1 MAMDMMPNYGTN
13 SQFHG
18 SEQVIIMENILDHL
32 NSSPENEITAKLIGQ
47 DTKTPYIHVSH
58 DQWQNYSDIP
68 YGPSFY
74 LVLRIIKDEIKSH
87 NKEILQIQMATYSGR
102 LLQSDSTCGE
112 KLELNEN
119 VGSTVISSQIFAR
132 FVRGD
137 IGLCKGLLKSAKK
150 HPGEDP
156 ETLRE
161 FIGDRIVTRSRQCTY
176 AVLKNA
182 ESGQN
187 CQNCKNFLPSCF
199 NEKRIKRHQSESDTN
214 IKSESEDIDD
224 FDDYG
229 NNEFLDNDDIQVVSI
244 VEALPQK
251 LTKLAGITLIRNAPS
266 NENNEKKASPGPSA
280 PKIQRIS
287 IKKRQNNEEQDDLG
301 PEGSEDFPEPH
312 VNLTVI
318 KENGRSKKSVPF
330 NDFRKEIDIEQAR
343 QLIREPTL
351 TKKRK
356 PPIVNEDQPLSEKRP
371 KRAAAR
377 KPAIVEDD
385 PDFSPDSKKSGAAPK
400 LLVRKATPKSTPKPK
415 TEAPKIPQ
423 KHQVKNC
430 PLCDKPFSDIS
441 EFMKHLTT
449 CDPVDSGPSGDEGE
463 RFKVI
468 HDSTEFSL
476 ERRNYFK
483 QKV

>member
-1 MAMDMMPNYGTN
+1 MEMMSNYGIN

-58 DQWQNYSDIP
+58 DQWQNCSDIP

-87 NKEILQIQMATYSGR
+87 NREILQIQMATYSGR
-102 LLQSDSTCGE
+102 LLQSSGICGE

-119 VGSTVISSQIFAR
+119 VGSNVISSQIFAH

-176 AVLKNA
+176 AVLKTA
-182 ESGQN
+182 DMSDGQN
-187 CQNCKNFLPSCF
+187 CQNCKNFMPTCF
-199 NEKRIKRHQSESDTN
+199 NEKRIKRQQSDSDTN

-251 LTKLAGITLIRNAPS
+251 LTKLAGITLIRNTGPS
-266 NENNEKKASPGPSA
+266 ENSEKKALPGPA
-280 PKIQRIS
+280 PKKQRIS
-287 IKKRQNNEEQDDLG
+287 NDENEDHQDS
-301 PEGSEDFPEPH
+301 SENFPEPH

-318 KENGRSKKSVPF
+318 KETGRQKKSVPF

-356 PPIVNEDQPLSEKRP
+356 PPMVNEDQPLSEKRP

-385 PDFSPDSKKSGAAPK
+385 PDFSPDNKKSGAGPK
-400 LLVRKATPKSTPKPK
+400 LLVRKATPKATPKPK
-415 TEAPKIPQ
+415 PEAPKIPQ

-463 RFKVI
+463 IFATIYNSNK
-468 HDSTEFSL
+468 FSL
-476 ERRNYFK
+476 HSG
-483 QKV
+483 QKSRCPSEK

>member
-1 MAMDMMPNYGTN
+1 MPT
-13 SQFHG
+13 
-18 SEQVIIMENILDHL
+18 
-32 NSSPENEITAKLIGQ
+32 
-47 DTKTPYIHVSH
+47 
-58 DQWQNYSDIP
+58 
-68 YGPSFY
+68 
-74 LVLRIIKDEIKSH
+74 
-87 NKEILQIQMATYSGR
+87 
-102 LLQSDSTCGE
+102 
-112 KLELNEN
+112 
-119 VGSTVISSQIFAR
+119 
-132 FVRGD
+132 
-137 IGLCKGLLKSAKK
+137 
-150 HPGEDP
+150 
-156 ETLRE
+156 
-161 FIGDRIVTRSRQCTY
+161 
-176 AVLKNA
+176 
-182 ESGQN
+182 
-187 CQNCKNFLPSCF
+187 CF
-199 NEKRIKRHQSESDTN
+199 NEKRIKRQQSDSDTN

-251 LTKLAGITLIRNAPS
+251 LTKLAGITLIRNTGPS
-266 NENNEKKASPGPSA
+266 ENSEKKASAGPSA

-287 IKKRQNNEEQDDLG
+287 IKKRQNNEEQDA
-301 PEGSEDFPEPH
+301 SENEDHHDSSEIFPEPH

-318 KENGRSKKSVPF
+318 KNSGRTKKSVPF

-356 PPIVNEDQPLSEKRP
+356 PPMVNEEDQPLSEKRP

-385 PDFSPDSKKSGAAPK
+385 PDFSPDNKKSGAAPK
-400 LLVRKATPKSTPKPK
+400 LLVRKATPKATPKPK
-415 TEAPKIPQ
+415 TEAQKIPQ

-463 RFKVI
+463 IFKAI
-468 HDSTEFSL
+468 HELTKFSL
-476 ERRNYFK
+476 QSG
-483 QKV
+483 QKSMFPF

>member
-1 MAMDMMPNYGTN
+1 MAMEMMTNYGSN
-13 SQFHG
+13 SQFHS

-32 NSSPENEITAKLIGQ
+32 NSSPENEITAKIIGQ

-87 NKEILQIQMATYSGR
+87 SNREILQIQMATYSGR
-102 LLQSDSTCGE
+102 LLQSSSPGICGE

-119 VGSTVISSQIFAR
+119 VGSNVISSEIFAH

-161 FIGDRIVTRSRQCTY
+161 FIGDRIVTRSRQCTF

-182 ESGQN
+182 NISDGQN
-187 CQNCKNFLPSCF
+187 CQNCKNFMPTCF
-199 NEKRIKRHQSESDTN
+199 NEKRIKRNQSDSDTN

-251 LTKLAGITLIRNAPS
+251 LTKLAGITLIRNNGPS
-266 NENNEKKASPGPSA
+266 ENSEKKASSGPSA
-280 PKIQRIS
+280 SKKQRVS
-287 IKKRQNNEEQDDLG
+287 IEKSQNNENHNDA
-301 PEGSEDFPEPH
+301 SENEEEHDSSEIFPEPH

-318 KENGRSKKSVPF
+318 KNSGRQKKSVPF

-356 PPIVNEDQPLSEKRP
+356 PPIVNE
-371 KRAAAR
+371 
-377 KPAIVEDD
+377 V
-385 PDFSPDSKKSGAAPK
+385 
-400 LLVRKATPKSTPKPK
+400 
-415 TEAPKIPQ
+415 
-423 KHQVKNC
+423 
-430 PLCDKPFSDIS
+430 
-441 EFMKHLTT
+441 MKFLFFL
-449 CDPVDSGPSGDEGE
+449 G
-463 RFKVI
+463 
-468 HDSTEFSL
+468 
-476 ERRNYFK
+476 
-483 QKV
+483 Q